1 MKDTRNEEALELPD
15 REAMTLLS
23 TTPVMTEPLPDTA
36 QGLPV
41 DAASA
46 GGGAQDT
53 AADQAGDASDLAT
66 ADASGTEQG
75 GTTADDRSDTFTSSD
90 SASAQS

>member
-1 MKDTRNEEALELPD
+1 MKDTHDEEALELPD

-23 TTPVMTEPLPDTA
+23 ATPMPALPGA
-36 QGLPV
+36 EQGLPM
-41 DAASA
+41 DPATA

-53 AADQAGDASDLAT
+53 AADHSSDAGDLVD
-66 ADASGTEQG
+66 ADASGTQQG

-90 SASAQS
+90 SASAES

>member
-1 MKDTRNEEALELPD
+1 MKDTQNEQALELPD

-23 TTPVMTEPLPDTA
+23 TTPVPALPGA
-36 QGLPV
+36 EQGLPI
-41 DAASA
+41 DPATA

-53 AADQAGDASDLAT
+53 AADHSADAGDLVD

-75 GTTADDRSDTFTSSD
+75 GTTTDDRSDTFTSSD

>member
-15 REAMTLLS
+15 REAMTLIS
-23 TTPVMTEPLPDTA
+23 ATPLPA
-36 QGLPV
+36 LPGAEQGLPV
-41 DAASA
+41 DPATA

-53 AADQAGDASDLAT
+53 AADQSSSAADLVD

-75 GTTADDRSDTFTSSD
+75 GTTTEDRSDTFTSSD
-90 SASAQS
+90 SASARS

>member
-1 MKDTRNEEALELPD
+1 MRETRNEEALELPD

-23 TTPVMTEPLPDTA
+23 TTPVPALPGA
-36 QGLPV
+36 EQGLPM
-41 DAASA
+41 DPAAA

-53 AADQAGDASDLAT
+53 AADHSSDAAALVD

-75 GTTADDRSDTFTSSD
+75 GTTTEDRSDTFTSSD